1 MGASWESQ
9 NKARPGVYSRNTS
22 GDMTLS
28 QVSDRGVCA
37 MPLRLDW
44 GAKGLIT
51 LLNGENLLKKLGYSI
66 TDKAVLP
73 IKEAF
78 KNARIVY
85 VYNVASQGKR
95 AKATDG
101 ETENIL
107 TVEAKHEGIRGN
119 DITVVIEK
127 NLDNS
132 YEVTTTLGTVEVEKQ
147 TITTIDDFNSDFVT
161 LSGTI
166 KEVAGLKLLGGE
178 TGTVTNESYIQ
189 FLEAVER
196 EVGNINAI
204 GYLGAEEPIKELF
217 VSFINRIR
225 DEVGYKIQC
234 VLSEYPEADH
244 EAIYSVKNGVV
255 IGAAK
260 LTPAECVPYV
270 LGAVAGAGI
279 NESLTYHKYK
289 MGATNVTGD
298 LQNED
303 IKKALLNGE
312 VVFTMSRDGNVVIEQ
327 DVTTL
332 KSFSEERPKALR
344 KGRPSRALDNFDGD
358 IDKTFYTYYIGRV
371 DNDEAGRAILK
382 NEIYKLAKRYEELGA
397 FQNTTLEDFEVFE
410 GEDIDS
416 VFIRYAVQPVDSVD
430 KIYIERVIK

>member
-1 MGASWESQ
+1 MGARWESQ
-9 NKARPGVYSRNTS
+9 NKGRPGVYSRNTS
-22 GDMTLS
+22 EDMDLS

-37 MPLRLDW
+37 LPLKLNW
-44 GAKGLIT
+44 GEKGFIQIV
-51 LLNGENLLKKLGYSI
+51 NGENLLKKIGYSI
-66 TDKAVLP
+66 TDQEVFP

-78 KNARIVY
+78 KNARIIY
-85 VYNVASQGKR
+85 LYNVAEQGKKS
-95 AKATDG
+95 KATEG
-101 ETENIL
+101 ELIA
-107 TVEAKHEGIRGN
+107 EAKYEGIRGN

-127 NLDNS
+127 NLDDS
-132 YEVTTTLGTVEVEKQ
+132 YQVIITLGTIEVEKQ
-147 TITTIDDFNSDFVT
+147 NITTIKEFKSDFIT
-161 LSGTI
+161 LSGTLQ
-166 KEVAGLKLLGGE
+166 EVAGLKLTGGE

-204 GYLGAEEPIKELF
+204 GYPGTEEPIKELF

-255 IGAAK
+255 MGASK
-260 LTPAECVPYV
+260 LTSAECVPYV
-270 LGAVAGAGI
+270 LGAVAGARI

-289 MGATNVTGD
+289 MGATNVTGE

-303 IKKALLNGE
+303 IKKALLKGE

-332 KSFSEERPKALR
+332 KSLSKERPKALR

-358 IDKTFYTYYIGRV
+358 IDKTFYTYYIGKE

-382 NEIYKLAKRYEELGA
+382 NEIYKLAKKYEELGA
-397 FQNTTLEDFEVFE
+397 FQNTTLEDFEIFE
-410 GEDIDS
+410 GDDIDS